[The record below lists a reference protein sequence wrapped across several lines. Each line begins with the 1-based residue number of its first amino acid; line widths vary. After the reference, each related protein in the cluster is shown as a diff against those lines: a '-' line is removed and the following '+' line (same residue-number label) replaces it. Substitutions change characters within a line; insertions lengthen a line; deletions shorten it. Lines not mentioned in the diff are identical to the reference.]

1 MKNPK
6 TPVTCEVYID
16 GRLHRVFYESKVIY
30 TDAKGRFVRD
40 QDRNKH
46 YLGNKFTYKIEWKSL
61 PAVKFDD
68 VLNEI
73 KTKTKIG
80 GGIDLSDILNDA
92 RNIKRLVKK

>member
-40 QDRNKH
+40 HDHHKR
-46 YLGNKFTYKIEWKSL
+46 YLRKNFTYRIEW
-61 PAVKFDD
+61 
-68 VLNEI
+68 
-73 KTKTKIG
+73 TKITATEL
-80 GGIDLSDILNDA
+80 DKILMGT
-92 RNIKRLVKK
+92 